1 MRVAHYDGDS
11 TYSPP
16 ALRIHIVRI
25 TRALA
30 AQHPFPGHPW
40 LVRDSDWGIAW
51 AVLTAPS
58 IADLLRWVRAQDVEE
73 AIKCPWY
80 LIGAIGEGAT
90 RLCQDPEE
98 PRPRRRL
105 IFLNRDDEIFG
116 CFLANNN
123 HDPLDLLVLE
133 SHSEDGQ
140 DLDETAEPRNGR
152 HPFFDLEV
160 WDDLAG
166 AEYATRDMQE
176 EEQWIDKH
184 EWLQAEPE

>member
-1 MRVAHYDGDS
+1 
-11 TYSPP
+11 
-16 ALRIHIVRI
+16 
-25 TRALA
+25 
-30 AQHPFPGHPW
+30 